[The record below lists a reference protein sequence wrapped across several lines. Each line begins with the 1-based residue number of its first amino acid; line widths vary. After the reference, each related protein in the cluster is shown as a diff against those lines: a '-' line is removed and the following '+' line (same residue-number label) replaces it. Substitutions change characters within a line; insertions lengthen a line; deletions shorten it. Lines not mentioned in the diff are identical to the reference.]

1 MFGNK
6 IQKNLENTNI
16 FMVGTGTLGCWFF
29 KKTFSLA
36 GISSDEKHIDKYTIN
51 VTDNDNIVESNLN
64 RQFLLRKENIG
75 EQQSKITC

>member
-1 MFGNK
+1 M
-6 IQKNLENTNI
+6 E
-16 FMVGTGTLGCWFF
+16 
-29 KKTFSLA
+29 
-36 GISSDEKHIDKYTIN
+36 GISSDEKHIDKYTVN